1 LTSDFLLKLVSH
13 AGFTFQ
19 QQKLSMEFYYRFVVP
34 NLGPPPTLIELP
46 NLWRSFMTDDF
57 TPIEFSWDWG
67 NADSMTDRRV
77 RFSVEPISYDAGT
90 FKDLSTQQLHM
101 N

>member
-1 LTSDFLLKLVSH
+1 
-13 AGFTFQ
+13 
-19 QQKLSMEFYYRFVVP
+19 MEFYYRFVVP
-34 NLGPPPTLIELP
+34 NLGPPPTLIESP

-67 NADSMTDRRV
+67 NVDSMTDRRV